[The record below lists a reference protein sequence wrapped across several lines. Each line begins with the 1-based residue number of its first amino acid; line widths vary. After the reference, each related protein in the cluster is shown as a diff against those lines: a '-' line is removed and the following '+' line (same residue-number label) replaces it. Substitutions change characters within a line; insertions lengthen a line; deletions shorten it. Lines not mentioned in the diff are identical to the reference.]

1 MVGTLT
7 SDLLVWGLTF
17 ALGSIFGWL
26 AWLTLSHFRHG
37 RRAHN
42 VLKGDDMLDGYV
54 QQTNQRLEAL
64 EQSQERNTER
74 LTNLETELKSVDGKT
89 DIILTLL
96 RNALGEDTGVLSDSL
111 NDLENQERQP
121 PTEKQ

>member
-1 MVGTLT
+1 
-7 SDLLVWGLTF
+7 
-17 ALGSIFGWL
+17 
-26 AWLTLSHFRHG
+26 
-37 RRAHN
+37 
-42 VLKGDDMLDGYV
+42 MLDGYV

-121 PTEKQ
+121 PTETNSD